1 MPARFDTIPSR
12 PISHALE
19 KTSAHSASIAALKR
33 MVFAQS
39 IWHRSSC
46 GRWRGSSPSKA
57 LRHAL
62 AGRGEGPLSVA
73 LDLIEER

>member
-1 MPARFDTIPSR
+1 MRARFDTIPSR

-19 KTSAHSASIAALKR
+19 KTSAHSASIRRTEQDGVRAEHLAPVLVRPVARIVALET
-33 MVFAQS
+33 
-39 IWHRSSC
+39 
-46 GRWRGSSPSKA
+46 